1 MIAVLFDVKP
11 HADKT
16 LRLRVAAV
24 IRDCRK
30 RERREHAPAVS
41 LYEASVA

>member
-11 HADKT
+11 RADKT
-16 LRLRVAAV
+16 RRLRVAAV

-30 RERREHAPAVS
+30 HEHCEQAPAVNH
-41 LYEASVA
+41 YEASAA